1 MSHLYM
7 SQKQQHYKLNTIS
20 GTKQVHQVSS
30 NFKDSIQ
37 DVFWMMTWLW
47 MCPHHGTPCSHMGRC
62 LCQRVIWHSM
72 QLSRALSAICMFC
85 AIYPITTQS
94 THWANLRWRLGE
106 KQGFCLCTMCGC
118 CVSSCQN
125 LVLTVRHALK
135 LRHKPAAQKHRWCLC
150 KHGCWIETIVL
161 FNWRKIWWI
170 YWSFAVVSSAE
181 QFEQSIGNV
190 QHTCM
195 SAHLCQSR
203 PEQSKVN
210 TVP

>member
-1 MSHLYM
+1 MVHCICHNCMCHESNSTTNSTLFQVQSKCIKFPPTTKIASGCVLDNDM
-7 SQKQQHYKLNTIS
+7 TLN
-20 GTKQVHQVSS
+20 VS
-30 NFKDSIQ
+30 
-37 DVFWMMTWLW
+37 
-47 MCPHHGTPCSHMGRC
+47 PCSHMGRC
-62 LCQRVIWHSM
+62 FCQRVIWHLM

-85 AIYPITTQS
+85 AIYPITTQNM
-94 THWANLRWRLGE
+94 HWANLRWRLGE

-135 LRHKPAAQKHRWCLC
+135 LQHKPAAQKHRWCLC

-170 YWSFAVVSSAE
+170 HWSFAVVSSAE